1 MAGMHGVGKSLFRAG
16 EIAEDGLLM
25 QALTVVNVTGNVCCF
40 EGLGYAVAVS
50 GADGVLG
57 VNVGVA
63 GVDGP
68 LDFFGD
74 VVIGFGFDVDEL
86 HEVLKSFLGLLVVV

>member
-1 MAGMHGVGKSLFRAG
+1 
-16 EIAEDGLLM
+16 
-25 QALTVVNVTGNVCCF
+25 
-40 EGLGYAVAVS
+40 
-50 GADGVLG
+50 
-57 VNVGVA
+57 VGVA